1 MTALDLS
8 TLHLDDGSHLSFEGG
23 HCLMEAAAYFA
34 GEPHTDR
41 PQCVSPYLRS
51 FGIILNDRVSDEQ
64 RQDLVRFV
72 PLVVGTAGD
81 GLDDRRMWLAADHVI
96 RVTVPMWLD
105 LAGLTDHAAILRA
118 FAPIM
123 DRPSWQATRPA
134 IRAARDSAWALRSD
148 RLAKIR
154 ADVTAAVRKALAER
168 PDVAADVAVDVAAAA
183 DVDVASAAAADV
195 AAAAAADVAAA
206 AAAASASAAAADVA
220 AAAAS
225 DVAAAVASDVAS
237 DADYGGVRR
246 AAYDAVYDAV
256 YAKMRAVYGERF
268 ATVAAAAWPDALSL
282 YERLINPV
290 AA

>member
-8 TLHLDDGSHLSFEGG
+8 TLHLDDGSHLSFEDG

-51 FGIILNDRVSDEQ
+51 FGITLNDRVSDEQ

-81 GLDDRRMWLAADHVI
+81 GLDDRRRWLAADHVI

-105 LAGLTDHAAILRA
+105 LAGLTDHAATLRA
-118 FAPIM
+118 FTPIT
-123 DRPSWQATRPA
+123 DRPSWQATRSA
-134 IRAARDSAWALRSD
+134 IRAARDAACALRSD
-148 RLAKIR
+148 RWAKIR
-154 ADVTAAVRKALAER
+154 TDVTAAVKKALAEQ
-168 PDVAADVAVDVAAAA
+168 PVAVAAADA
-183 DVDVASAAAADV
+183 DAAAVADAVAAAVADADADADADAAAVADADAVAAAVADAAADAAAV
-195 AAAAAADVAAA
+195 ADAAAAAAAADRYWAI
-206 AAAASASAAAADVA
+206 
-220 AAAAS
+220 
-225 DVAAAVASDVAS
+225 
-237 DADYGGVRR
+237 RR
-246 AAYDAVYDAV
+246 AVYDAV
-256 YAKMRAVYGERF
+256 YAKMRAAYGERF
-268 ATVAAAAWPDALSL
+268 AAVSAAAWPDALSL